1 MLPPRG
7 TVRIAKSIK
16 PIDDAKAIAK
26 MMGITEEAAAEALK
40 PRDTLRPRAND
51 DSSRSRH

>member
-40 PRDTLRPRAND
+40 PRDTLRSRAKD